1 MRASISS
8 GRRLC
13 LPDGGYPTS
22 PEACGSGRNHCV
34 PVGRQYANLMNAA
47 VLVGVKQPLVI
58 QQRPDPVAA
67 AGQAVVRLKGAA
79 LNHRDLWTQLGLYPN
94 IIVPITLGSDG
105 AGVVTSVGS
114 PADAAWVGRE
124 VIINPSLDWGDDPRA
139 QGPHFRILGLPD
151 PGTFAEQVVIPVAN
165 LAPKPAHLSW
175 AESAALPLAG
185 LTAWRALFTRA
196 QLKAG
201 ERVLV
206 TGVGGGAALFALQF
220 AVAAGAQVWVTSGS
234 PEKIARAITLGALGG
249 VNYREAGWADSLP
262 KLAGRFDVIVDS
274 AGGEGFAKLI
284 DLTAPGGR
292 IVFFGATTGNPK
304 GLDLR
309 KCFFRQ
315 INVLGTTMG
324 SPADFAGMIRL
335 VGEKKIAPVVDRVFP
350 LASAEAALRHLEAG
364 AQFGKV
370 GLALS

>member
-1 MRASISS
+1 M
-8 GRRLC
+8 
-13 LPDGGYPTS
+13 
-22 PEACGSGRNHCV
+22 
-34 PVGRQYANLMNAA
+34 QAA

-58 QQRPDPVAA
+58 REEPDPVAA
-67 AGQAVVRLKGAA
+67 PGQAIVRLRAAA

-94 IIVPITLGSDG
+94 IKLPIILGSDG
-105 AGVVTSVGS
+105 AGIVAATSS
-114 PADAAWVGRE
+114 PADAAWVGRD

-139 QGPHFRILGLPD
+139 QGPKFRILGLPD
-151 PGTFAEQVVIPVAN
+151 NGTFAEQIVIPVAN

-175 AESAALPLAG
+175 EEAAALPLAG

-234 PEKIARAITLGALGG
+234 AEKIARAKTLGAAGG
-249 VNYREAGWADSLP
+249 VNYRDADWAAALE
-262 KLAGRFDVIVDS
+262 KQAGRFDVIVDS
-274 AGGEGFAKLI
+274 AGGEGFARLI

-292 IVFFGATTGNPK
+292 LVFFGATTGNPS

-315 INVLGTTMG
+315 INLLGTTMG
-324 SPADFAGMIRL
+324 SPADFAGMTAF
-335 VGEKKIAPVVDRVFP
+335 VAQHKIAPIVDRIFP
-350 LASAEAALRHLEAG
+350 LDAADTALRHMEAG
-364 AQFGKV
+364 AQFGKIV
-370 GLALS
+370 ITF